1 LAFDRHLVGSRI
13 NSDCCDSKGN
23 LEGQVT
29 RRQIAAEVAQIAR
42 DWMLA
47 PCDPKDFNVTE
58 VEKEPDHV
66 ELATLIVSLD
76 EYLEK
81 VRACLK
87 T

>member
-1 LAFDRHLVGSRI
+1 MSAEALRKLGV
-13 NSDCCDSKGN
+13 K
-23 LEGQVT
+23 VT
-29 RRQIAAEVAQIAR
+29 RREIAAEVCQIAR
-42 DWMLA
+42 DWMLK